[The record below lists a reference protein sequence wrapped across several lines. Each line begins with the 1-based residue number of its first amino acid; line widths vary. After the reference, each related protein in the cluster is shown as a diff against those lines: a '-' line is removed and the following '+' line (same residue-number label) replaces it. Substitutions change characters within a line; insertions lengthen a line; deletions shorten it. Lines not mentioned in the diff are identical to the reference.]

1 MILLVVPFG
10 RMLHCPFSQQI
21 EGNQTVAL
29 GGDTSPWTASTFL
42 DSEVNQLALPSAR
55 FAIAPAFQSL
65 RQPGCPVNVEPVL
78 QSRWFYKWLHWKD
91 RLKDSGGNHSPVV
104 DHFGM

>member
-1 MILLVVPFG
+1 LFRSVECCIARLASRLKEIRQLRWVGIHP
-10 RMLHCPFSQQI
+10 L
-21 EGNQTVAL
+21 
-29 GGDTSPWTASTFL
+29 TASTFL
-42 DSEVNQLALPSAR
+42 DPEVNQLALPSAR

-78 QSRWFYKWLHWKD
+78 QSRWFYNWLHWKD
-91 RLKDSGGNHSPVV
+91 RLNDSGGNHSPVV

>member
-1 MILLVVPFG
+1 MILDPFVVPFG
-10 RMLHCPFSQQI
+10 RMLHCRYSQQI

-29 GGDTSPWTASTFL
+29 GGDTSPLTAATFL
-42 DSEVNQLALPSAR
+42 DSEFNL
-55 FAIAPAFQSL
+55 AIAPAFQSV